1 MNRLATSLLIIA
13 LVAIL
18 LPKYSTTNTKDGFRA
33 SLYVRDPKYAASKIP
48 LQNFDVQVDVIDFLA
63 KVQITQVYKNEE
75 EHPLECI
82 YKFPMDEKSA
92 ITEFKAEI
100 DGNVVVALSKPRQ
113 QALQEYNDAIER
125 GHTAYLMEE
134 ERADIFT
141 VNVGN
146 LPARKEAKITVTY
159 LTELTLEGDDL
170 RFTLPTTIA
179 PRYVPAVDAFT
190 NDHRSTDATL
200 NPPSQATVPYKFGL
214 NVDLQ
219 MPSRIVKVASP
230 SHPISVELNGLK
242 GNVKLSG
249 AKPMDTDFVLTVNL
263 QAPHEPR
270 AWIETIPGLP
280 DKAVLVALYPDLE
293 VKEETIGDDRVV
305 VFIVDVSGSMDGE
318 KMKNVKDA
326 LRVSLDDIK
335 RRSDSAMKKFERS
348 NFYFNIIAF
357 SSDYKALFDAPVL
370 ADQANYDTAMK
381 FVESLAANGGTELY
395 EPLKYVLERSVNDK
409 TKQNVI
415 VITDGE
421 ISDTDRTIAMV
432 GEEKHKRFNR
442 VFAVG
447 IGYGVSHLLVNGLAR
462 AGDGIAEFVI
472 PGEEVIEKINRQM
485 QRALGSN
492 SQEVQSVGWT
502 DSDEA
507 KIQFQTP
514 YSLPT
519 LYEGSRLLA
528 YAMITGP
535 VPDKFIV
542 KTAKGDIILE
552 KTAVRHI
559 HGDTI
564 HKLAA
569 RSRIRDL
576 EESRSEIH
584 LAHEAKVQEDRSGN
598 FRYGRPLLDEE
609 SASKVKSLIIDLA
622 QRYNLM
628 SRETSFI
635 AVDTTQEN
643 DPSKTQQ
650 VVVPIQTV
658 REEAGQH
665 RAYGA
670 GAFMSSKSKFIQPH
684 TVRSAYVDPNN
695 YDASAGR
702 KRSSATGLFSERQ
715 SYLII
720 LVILIVSSVLLGF
733 LNESQ

>member
-1 MNRLATSLLIIA
+1 
-13 LVAIL
+13 
-18 LPKYSTTNTKDGFRA
+18 
-33 SLYVRDPKYAASKIP
+33 
-48 LQNFDVQVDVIDFLA
+48 
-63 KVQITQVYKNEE
+63 
-75 EHPLECI
+75 
-82 YKFPMDEKSA
+82 
-92 ITEFKAEI
+92 
-100 DGNVVVALSKPRQ
+100 
-113 QALQEYNDAIER
+113 
-125 GHTAYLMEE
+125 
-134 ERADIFT
+134 
-141 VNVGN
+141 
-146 LPARKEAKITVTY
+146 
-159 LTELTLEGDDL
+159 
-170 RFTLPTTIA
+170 
-179 PRYVPAVDAFT
+179 
-190 NDHRSTDATL
+190 
-200 NPPSQATVPYKFGL
+200 
-214 NVDLQ
+214 
-219 MPSRIVKVASP
+219 
-230 SHPISVELNGLK
+230 
-242 GNVKLSG
+242 
-249 AKPMDTDFVLTVNL
+249 
-263 QAPHEPR
+263 
-270 AWIETIPGLP
+270 
-280 DKAVLVALYPDLE
+280 
-293 VKEETIGDDRVV
+293 
-305 VFIVDVSGSMDGE
+305 
-318 KMKNVKDA
+318 
-326 LRVSLDDIK
+326 
-335 RRSDSAMKKFERS
+335 
-348 NFYFNIIAF
+348 
-357 SSDYKALFDAPVL
+357 
-370 ADQANYDTAMK
+370 
-381 FVESLAANGGTELY
+381 
-395 EPLKYVLERSVNDK
+395 
-409 TKQNVI
+409 
-415 VITDGE
+415 
-421 ISDTDRTIAMV
+421 
-432 GEEKHKRFNR
+432 
-442 VFAVG
+442 
-447 IGYGVSHLLVNGLAR
+447 
-462 AGDGIAEFVI
+462 
-472 PGEEVIEKINRQM
+472 M